1 MRWVLLVCAAL
12 VMGLSGCGGGGG
24 NPGGGLLPAARG
36 TVNSVSTVA
45 TLTRDQVAAAMGGGA
60 SPTYGITLYKL
71 NYTTIDPS
79 GSATTASGMLAVPN
93 GAPGA
98 LPLLSYQ
105 HGTRVARSDVPSRL
119 GNDDLLHVGY
129 PLASGGYIV
138 SMPDYL
144 GLGDS
149 SGTHP
154 YLYAPSEAAASLDML
169 RASRSALLTLNVAW
183 SRKLFL
189 SGHSEGGHATMAL
202 HRAIEQTA
210 SAEFA
215 VTASAPIS
223 GPYDLSG
230 TELPFLLASPGNVGD
245 SINNSALLTYV
256 FLAYNPI
263 YHLFNSL
270 STVITSPYDTQ
281 IPSLLS
287 NAQSGAPFDPT
298 VLPRPSVLLQPSFIA
313 GLQSNPT
320 FPTFVALQQNNVFD
334 WKPLAPVRLIYSKGD
349 TVVSPQNSQVAFDRM
364 TALGASVQLVNLG
377 DAIDHLSNR
386 DPGIAAA
393 KAWFDTL

>member
-1 MRWVLLVCAAL
+1 MRLFLLVWAASII
-12 VMGLSGCGGGGG
+12 GLSGCGGGGG
-24 NPGGGLLPAARG
+24 NPGAGLLPVTRG
-36 TVNSVSTVA
+36 TVNSVATVS
-45 TLTRDQVAAAMGGGA
+45 TLTRDQVAAAIGGGA
-60 SPTYGITLYKL
+60 NPIYGITLYKL
-71 NYTTIDPS
+71 NYNTVDPS
-79 GSATTASGMLAVPN
+79 GAATTASGMLAVPN
-93 GAPGA
+93 AAPGA

-105 HGTRVARSDVPSRL
+105 HGTRVAKSDVPSML
-119 GNDDLLHVGY
+119 GNDDLMHVGY

-169 RASRSALLTLNVAW
+169 RASRATLLTLNIAW
-183 SRKLFL
+183 NRKLFL

-202 HRAIEQTA
+202 HRAIEQSA
-210 SAEFA
+210 SAEFT

-230 TELPFLLASPGNVGD
+230 TELPFLLASPGSIGD
-245 SINNSALLTYV
+245 SVNNSALLTYV

-270 STVITSPYDTQ
+270 STVFTAPYDTQ
-281 IPSLLS
+281 IPTLLS

-298 VLPRPSVLLQPSFIA
+298 VLPRPSLLLQPSFIA
-313 GLQSNPT
+313 GLRSNPS
-320 FPTFVALQQNNVFD
+320 FPTFTALQQNNVYD
-334 WKPLAPVRLIYSKGD
+334 WKPIAPVRLIYSKGD
-349 TVVSPQNSQVAFDRM
+349 TVVSYRNSQVAFDRM

-377 DAIDHLSNR
+377 DSIDHLSNR

-393 KAWFDTL
+393 KSWFDTL